1 MNKPRARI
9 RETMGW
15 RVEVEDRI
23 AELEHYR
30 LLLEEASRSSAR
42 SISGPEGERLEAQVK
57 NVIRKISK
65 QINDLRTSLE

>member
-23 AELEHYR
+23 AEMEHYR

-42 SISGPEGERLEAQVK
+42 SIGGPEGERLEAQVK
-57 NVIRKISK
+57 NVIRKIRLPWSSE
-65 QINDLRTSLE
+65 RE

>member
-1 MNKPRARI
+1 
-9 RETMGW
+9 MGW

-57 NVIRKISK
+57 NVIMKIRLPWSSE
-65 QINDLRTSLE
+65 RE

>member
-1 MNKPRARI
+1 
-9 RETMGW
+9 MGW

-30 LLLEEASRSSAR
+30 LLLEEAWRSAR
-42 SISGPEGERLEAQVK
+42 SIGGPAGERLEAQVK

>member
-57 NVIRKISK
+57 NVIRKIRLPWSSE
-65 QINDLRTSLE
+65 RE

>member
-30 LLLEEASRSSAR
+30 LLLEEARRSSAR

-57 NVIRKISK
+57 NVIMKIRLPWSSE
-65 QINDLRTSLE
+65 RE

>member
-15 RVEVEDRI
+15 RDEVEARI

-30 LLLEEASRSSAR
+30 LLLEEARRSAR
-42 SISGPEGERLEAQVK
+42 SIGGPEGERLEAQVK
-57 NVIRKISK
+57 NVIRKIRLPWS
-65 QINDLRTSLE
+65 SECE

>member
-1 MNKPRARI
+1 MNKLRARI

-57 NVIRKISK
+57 NVIRKIKLPWS
-65 QINDLRTSLE
+65 SECE

>member
-30 LLLEEASRSSAR
+30 LLLEEARRSSAR
-42 SISGPEGERLEAQVK
+42 SISGPEGGRLEAQVK
-57 NVIRKISK
+57 NVIRKIRLPWSSE
-65 QINDLRTSLE
+65 RE

>member
-1 MNKPRARI
+1 M
-9 RETMGW
+9 
-15 RVEVEDRI
+15 EDRI

-30 LLLEEASRSSAR
+30 LLLEEAWRSAR
-42 SISGPEGERLEAQVK
+42 SIGGPAGERLEAQVK

>member
-1 MNKPRARI
+1 
-9 RETMGW
+9 MGW

-30 LLLEEASRSSAR
+30 LLLEEASRRSAR

-57 NVIRKISK
+57 NVIMKIRLPWSSE
-65 QINDLRTSLE
+65 RE

>member
-57 NVIRKISK
+57 NVIMKIRLPWSSE
-65 QINDLRTSLE
+65 RE